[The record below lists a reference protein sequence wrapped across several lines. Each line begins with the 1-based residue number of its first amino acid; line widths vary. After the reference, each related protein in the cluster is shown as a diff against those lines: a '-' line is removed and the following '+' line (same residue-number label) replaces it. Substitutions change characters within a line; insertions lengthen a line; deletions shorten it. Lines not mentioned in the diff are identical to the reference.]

1 VFGLSRSATILWLAV
16 VAGGFGVFAASVA
29 LGTVELNRLPTVVL
43 FAVAAV
49 IAESFKVE
57 LPTSRPGNRVVFT
70 VGAAA
75 MVAAVLVFPFHWAV
89 IVATLGMGIGRQ
101 SIWFKRLYNAAQ
113 LAISAGVAS
122 VAWQWLRGPASLG
135 DVTAVPGVAAAVLT
149 FFAANSAFTAAI
161 VALASGMPM
170 RTTWW
175 RSNRNTWPA
184 SLGMLFIGVL
194 IAVLWV
200 TSPWAIALA
209 AIPLTAVYYT
219 LRNTV
224 SLETQTV
231 DALFNL
237 ADILDARDS
246 YTHGHSLRVGQ
257 YAEKLALAMRLSGDD
272 AHLIFLAGRLH
283 DIGKCAIKNEVLLK
297 PGALND
303 EEFEHM
309 CIHPEV
315 GSSMLASFSL
325 FSECARY
332 VRGHHERWDGRGYPD
347 KLAGENIPLGA
358 RIIAVADAFDAMTT
372 TRPYRK
378 ALPVAEARRRL
389 SEGAGTQWDA
399 RIVTAFLRLLE
410 TTPFGQPE
418 PLPLPIPVQVGE
430 EKAA

>member
-1 VFGLSRSATILWLAV
+1 MLVVTSALTIV
-16 VAGGFGVFAASVA
+16 VTNSVA
-29 LGTVELNRLPTVVL
+29 AAQDLRLASPALL
-43 FAVAAV
+43 FAVAGA
-49 IAESFKVE
+49 IAQRFYVT
-57 LPTSRPGNRVVFT
+57 LPTTRPGNPYTMT
-70 VGAAA
+70 VGASIGIAA
-75 MVAAVLVFPFHWAV
+75 ILLFPVHWAV
-89 IVATLGMGIGRQ
+89 IIVTVALLVGRKGV
-101 SIWFKRLYNAAQ
+101 WFKRLFNAGHITLTAF
-113 LAISAGVAS
+113 LAGYVWSLAGPGAAPSVVGSAPWV
-122 VAWQWLRGPASLG
+122 LG
-135 DVTAVPGVAAAVLT
+135 TVLVYAVLSSVLV
-149 FFAANSAFTAAI
+149 SAM
-161 VALASGMPM
+161 VALASGLPV
-170 RTTWW
+170 RLTWW
-175 RSNRNTWPA
+175 RAHRHTWPA
-184 SLGMLFIGVL
+184 ILGMLFTGVL
-194 IAVLWV
+194 VAVLWS
-200 TSPWAIALA
+200 TSAWTIALA
-209 AIPLTAVYYT
+209 AIPLTAIYYT

-257 YAEKLALAMRLSGDD
+257 YAEKLALATRLSGDD
-272 AHLIFLAGRLH
+272 AHVIFLAGRLH

-347 KLAGENIPLGA
+347 KLQGENIPLGA

-378 ALPVAEARRRL
+378 ALPIAEARRRL
-389 SEGAGTQWDA
+389 QEGAGSQWDA

-410 TTPFGQPE
+410 TTPLGHPE
-418 PLPLPIPVQVGE
+418 PLPLSFQPAEQQ
-430 EKAA
+430 AA

>member
-1 VFGLSRSATILWLAV
+1 MFGLPRSATTLWLAV
-16 VAGGFGVFAASVA
+16 VAGGLGVLGASTA
-29 LGTVELNRLPTVVL
+29 ISSSELNRLSSIVL
-43 FAVAAV
+43 FAVAVA
-49 IAESFKVE
+49 IADSFRVE
-57 LPTSRPGNRVVFT
+57 LPTSRPGNRVVFS
-70 VGAAA
+70 VSAAA
-75 MVAAVLVFPFHWAV
+75 VVAAVLVFPLHWVAV
-89 IVATLGMGIGRQ
+89 VVTVGIAIGNGTV
-101 SIWFKRLYNAAQ
+101 WFKRLYNVGQ
-113 LAISAGVAS
+113 LTISAALAS
-122 VAWQWLRGPASLG
+122 VAWQWLRGPSNLG
-135 DVTAVPGVAAAVLT
+135 DVTAVPGVVAAVLT
-149 FFAANSAFTAAI
+149 YFLANSVFLSAI
-161 VALASGMPM
+161 VAFASGMPV

-175 RSNRNTWPA
+175 RSYRNTWPA
-184 SLGMLFIGVL
+184 WLGMLFIGVL

-209 AIPLTAVYYT
+209 AIPLTAIYYT

-231 DALFNL
+231 EALFNL
-237 ADILDARDS
+237 ADILDARDT

-257 YAEKLALAMRLSGDD
+257 YAEKLALATGLSGDD

-347 KLAGENIPLGA
+347 KLQGENIPLGA

-389 SEGAGTQWDA
+389 SEGAGSQWDA

-410 TTPFGQPE
+410 TTPLGQPE
-418 PLPLPIPVQVGE
+418 PLPLPVLAAA

>member
-1 VFGLSRSATILWLAV
+1 VFELSRSATTLWLAV
-16 VAGGFGVFAASVA
+16 VAGGLGVLGASVA
-29 LGTVELNRLPTVVL
+29 IGSADLNRLPTVVL
-43 FAVAAV
+43 FAVAAL
-49 IAESFKVE
+49 IAESFKVA
-57 LPTSRPGNRVVFT
+57 LPTSRPGNHVVFS

-75 MVAAVLVFPFHWAV
+75 FVAAVLIFPPHWAV
-89 IVATLGMGIGRQ
+89 VVAAVGIAIGNR
-101 SIWFKRLYNAAQ
+101 SVWFKRLYNVGQYVLIAVSGG
-113 LAISAGVAS
+113 LV
-122 VAWQWLRGPASLG
+122 WQWLRGPANLS
-135 DVTAVPGVAAAVLT
+135 DVTAVPGVVAAVLT
-149 FFAANSAFTAAI
+149 FFLANSALTAAI
-161 VALASGMPM
+161 VAFASGMPV

-209 AIPLTAVYYT
+209 VIPLTAIYYT

-297 PGALND
+297 PGALTTD
-303 EEFEHM
+303 EFEHM
-309 CIHPEV
+309 CIHPAV
-315 GSSMLASFSL
+315 GGAMVASFSM
-325 FSECARY
+325 FSECARF
-332 VRGHHERWDGRGYPD
+332 VRGHHERWDGNGYPD
-347 KLAGENIPLGA
+347 KLGGENIPLGA
-358 RIIAVADAFDAMTT
+358 RIIAVVDAFDAMTT

-378 ALPVAEARRRL
+378 ALPLAEARRRL
-389 SEGAGTQWDA
+389 EGGAGSQWDA
-399 RIVTAFLRLLE
+399 RIVSAFLRLLD
-410 TTPFGQPE
+410 TTPLGLPE
-418 PLPLPIPVQVGE
+418 PLELPLAPTAQ
-430 EKAA
+430 KAA